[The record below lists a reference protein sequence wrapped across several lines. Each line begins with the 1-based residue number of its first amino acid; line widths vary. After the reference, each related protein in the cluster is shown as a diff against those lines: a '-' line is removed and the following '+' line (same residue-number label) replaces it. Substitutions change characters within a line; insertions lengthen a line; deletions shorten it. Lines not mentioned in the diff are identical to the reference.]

1 MRWPVALGV
10 MSRVKKTMNWSGFA
24 PLKNG
29 PATVSPL
36 KVLSETQSSDF
47 LITGS
52 WPAVSLP
59 SPSTETMSGAYMVRM
74 TSKFLPCLHNSTNL
88 LATVLTL
95 IMDSNRFGYGAH
107 SGWTTTHMLALVS
120 DLRTAGR
127 ISPEKRP
134 SDRKWQMP
142 LSAPAGF
149 QVRA

>member
-1 MRWPVALGV
+1 MRLPVALGV
-10 MSRVKKTMNWSGFA
+10 TSRVKKTTNWSGLA

-59 SPSTETMSGAYMVRM
+59 SPSTEIMSGAYIVRM

-88 LATVLTL
+88 LATALTL
-95 IMDSNRFGYGAH
+95 MMVSNCWYQGAQSVNDH
-107 SGWTTTHMLALVS
+107 TL
-120 DLRTAGR
+120 
-127 ISPEKRP
+127 
-134 SDRKWQMP
+134 
-142 LSAPAGF
+142 PAF
-149 QVRA
+149 V

>member
-1 MRWPVALGV
+1 
-10 MSRVKKTMNWSGFA
+10 MSRVKKTTNWSGFA
-24 PLKNG
+24 LLKNG

-59 SPSTETMSGAYMVRM
+59 SPSTETMSGAYRVRI

-95 IMDSNRFGYGAH
+95 MIGSSFLIFSH
-107 SGWTTTHMLALVS
+107 ALTRGGPDRGV
-120 DLRTAGR
+120 RRGR
-127 ISPEKRP
+127 GRP
-134 SDRKWQMP
+134 PHCD
-142 LSAPAGF
+142 GF
-149 QVRA
+149 A

>member
-1 MRWPVALGV
+1 MRLPVALGV
-10 MSRVKKTMNWSGFA
+10 MSRVKKTTNWSGFA

-29 PATVSPL
+29 PASVSPL

-59 SPSTETMSGAYMVRM
+59 SPSTETMSGAYIVRM

-95 IMDSNRFGYGAH
+95 MVDSNRWCRGAH
-107 SGWTTTHMLALVS
+107 NGQTTTHMLALS
-120 DLRTAGR
+120 SLIFAHQAGSFPR
-127 ISPEKRP
+127 NAFGTYQNFGWSPVP
-134 SDRKWQMP
+134 SD
-142 LSAPAGF
+142 A
-149 QVRA
+149 